1 MSSVT
6 GAGRAHGLRSWHRH
20 VAFPVVRLPRS
31 RQSNACIRIID
42 HHARALLLWP
52 RHLAAAGTAPDSRQ
66 IQLRDRW
73 LHLVVSIL
81 FRPARFRIQ
90 SVIDQRFNRTRYDA
104 ARALESFSM
113 RLRDEIDLGSLE
125 KELLAVV
132 HETMRPANASLLL
145 LSPAKGHPGDQT
157 PSAGRP
163 SFDE

>member
-1 MSSVT
+1 MAFALGIAMLRFQLFDFHAVVNRTLVYGSLTTTLGLFYFGLVT
-6 GAGRAHGLRSWHRH
+6 LLQQVLHPIAGR
-20 VAFPVVRLPRS
+20 
-31 RQSNACIRIID
+31 SNFAIV
-42 HHARALLLWP
+42 
-52 RHLAAAGTAPDSRQ
+52 GST
-66 IQLRDRW
+66 
-73 LHLVVSIL
+73 LVVSIL

-145 LSPAKGHPGDQT
+145 LSPAKGKPEEQT
-157 PSAGRP
+157 SSAGRP
-163 SFDE
+163 SFDD